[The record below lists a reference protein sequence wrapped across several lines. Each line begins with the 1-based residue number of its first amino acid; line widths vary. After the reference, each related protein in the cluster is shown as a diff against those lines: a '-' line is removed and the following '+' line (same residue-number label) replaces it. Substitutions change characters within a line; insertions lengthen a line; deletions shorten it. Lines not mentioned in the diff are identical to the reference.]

1 MTSPIW
7 IRPDRLPP
15 CPAIL
20 LFPCSCGDSCLGC
33 PRAKLWV
40 PHFSRF
46 LREVG
51 ILVSSPEPFHAT
63 ASHPRR
69 IYSNDPRTTPLCSC
83 FPCKSGRMAG
93 TIGAT
98 PDRAASSKTVGQL
111 TWDEKGDIMNMPQQA
126 GQGSELSHPRSSKP
140 CPEREEEA
148 RKIRRLQVM
157 ISMVMSV
164 IGQDPNLTV
173 EEASELAAGAK
184 RAALAMF
191 PDKELAYDLLY
202 KPRLQRLMKERFRL
216 Q

>member
-1 MTSPIW
+1 MNIHQQGEQGGN
-7 IRPDRLPP
+7 
-15 CPAIL
+15 
-20 LFPCSCGDSCLGC
+20 FPMAEES
-33 PRAKLWV
+33 
-40 PHFSRF
+40 
-46 LREVG
+46 LR
-51 ILVSSPEPFHAT
+51 
-63 ASHPRR
+63 
-69 IYSNDPRTTPLCSC
+69 
-83 FPCKSGRMAG
+83 
-93 TIGAT
+93 
-98 PDRAASSKTVGQL
+98 
-111 TWDEKGDIMNMPQQA
+111 
-126 GQGSELSHPRSSKP
+126 
-140 CPEREEEA
+140 EREEEA